1 VGGHLKGRAAIVTGS
16 GQGIGRAIAKA
27 LAAEGAGVVTNNRAP
42 VSGHNAPNQLDAE
55 KLGRMTPEMREWV
68 IKETDTY
75 AGDAETT
82 AAEIRAS
89 GGEATACFAD
99 ITDFRDAERLVG
111 VAVDAYGSVDIVV
124 NVAGAFGFSPFEK
137 ISKELWDKVNAV
149 KPTGYFHV
157 LRHAV
162 PHMKKRKWGRI
173 INCTSGAFMGGPIR
187 QAEYSAANAGVL
199 GLTWAL
205 ACELAEDGIT
215 ANAFA
220 PGAKTRASV
229 DMEVFD
235 KVVAEDERSTASG
248 IPIVTYD
255 GTDLPETFAP
265 FIAYLASDAAAH
277 VTGSVFATMG
287 GFIARYSNPVFVADM
302 FDKDGWTFEKVAET
316 APSTLFKDYKNINA
330 GMLKPDER

>member
-1 VGGHLKGRAAIVTGS
+1 M
-16 GQGIGRAIAKA
+16 AKA
-27 LAAEGAGVVTNNRAP
+27 LAAEGARVVTNNRAP
-42 VSGHNAPNQLDAE
+42 ILGHNPLNQLDDE
-55 KLGRMTPEMREWV
+55 KLGRMDGQMREWV
-68 IKETDTY
+68 LREMDTY
-75 AGDAETT
+75 TGDAETT
-82 AAEIRAS
+82 AAEIRS
-89 GGEATACFAD
+89 DGGEATACFAD
-99 ITDFRDAERLVG
+99 ITDFNGAKRLVNTAID
-111 VAVDAYGSVDIVV
+111 VYGQADIVV

-137 ISKELWDKVNAV
+137 ISKDLWDKVNAV
-149 KPTGYFHV
+149 KPTGYFYV

-162 PHMKKRKWGRI
+162 PHMKRRKWGRI

-235 KVVAEDERSTASG
+235 KVVAEDERSTATG
-248 IPIVTYD
+248 VPIVTYD
-255 GTDLPETFAP
+255 GTEPPELFAP
-265 FIAYLASDAAAH
+265 FIAYLASDEASH

-287 GFIARYSNPVFVADM
+287 GFIARYSNPVFEADM
-302 FDKDGWTFEKVAET
+302 FEKDGWTFEKVMAT
-316 APSTLFKDYKNINA
+316 APSTLFRDYRNINA
-330 GMLKPDER
+330 GPLRGDV

>member
-1 VGGHLKGRAAIVTGS
+1 MGNHLEGRVAIVTGS
-16 GQGIGRAIAKA
+16 GQGIGRAVAKA
-27 LAAEGAGVVTNNRAP
+27 LAAEGASVVTNNRAP
-42 VSGHNAPNQLDAE
+42 ITGHNPLNQLDDE
-55 KLGRMTPEMREWV
+55 KLSRMTEQMREWV
-68 IKETDTY
+68 LREMDTY
-75 AGDAETT
+75 IGDAETT
-82 AAEIRAS
+82 AAEIRAG

-99 ITDFRDAERLVG
+99 ITDFNDAKRLVNTALD
-111 VAVDAYGSVDIVV
+111 VYGQADIVV
-124 NVAGAFGFSPFEK
+124 NVAGAFGFAPFDK

-149 KPTGYFHV
+149 KPTGYFYV

-235 KVVAEDERSTASG
+235 KVVAEDEMSTATG
-248 IPIVTYD
+248 VPIVTYD
-255 GTDLPETFAP
+255 GTEPPERFAP
-265 FIAYLASDAAAH
+265 FIAYLAS
-277 VTGSVFATMG
+277 
-287 GFIARYSNPVFVADM
+287 
-302 FDKDGWTFEKVAET
+302 
-316 APSTLFKDYKNINA
+316 
-330 GMLKPDER
+330 

>member
-1 VGGHLKGRAAIVTGS
+1 MGNHLEGRTAIVTGS
-16 GQGIGRAIAKA
+16 GQGIGRAVAKA
-27 LAAEGAGVVTNNRAP
+27 LAAEGARVVTNNRAP
-42 VSGHNAPNQLDAE
+42 ITGHNPLNQLDGE
-55 KLGRMTPEMREWV
+55 KLGRMTEQMREWV
-68 IKETDTY
+68 LKEMDTY
-75 AGDAETT
+75 TGDAETT
-82 AAEIRAS
+82 AAEIRDA
-89 GGEATACFAD
+89 GGEARACFAD
-99 ITDFRDAERLVG
+99 ITDFGEAERLVG
-111 VAVDAYGSVDIVV
+111 AAVDAYGSADIVV
-124 NVAGAFGFSPFEK
+124 NVAGAFGFSPFDK
-137 ISKELWDKVNAV
+137 LSKELWDKVNAV

-162 PHMKKRKWGRI
+162 PHMKKKKWGRI

-235 KVVAEDERSTASG
+235 KVVAEDERSMASG
-248 IPIVTYD
+248 IPIVAYE
-255 GTDLPETFAP
+255 GTDPPELFAP
-265 FIAYLASDAAAH
+265 FIAYLASDEAAH

-287 GFIARYSNPVFVADM
+287 GFIARYSNPAFEADM
-302 FDKDGWTFEKVAET
+302 FEKGGWTFEKVAET
-316 APSTLFKDYKNINA
+316 APSTLFRDYKNINA
-330 GMLKPDER
+330 RTLN